1 MNKITEVI
9 VEPSQVYVGSTFLVK
24 VRVKDA
30 LTTKKLLVTEKGKS
44 IITENSNPL
53 RSEWGG

>member
-30 LTTKKLLVTEKGKS
+30 LTTKKSLVTEKGKL

>member
-30 LTTKKLLVTEKGKS
+30 LTTKKLLVTEKGKL